1 MDLLNN
7 KHKPYF
13 LYKEII
19 QKLILLFIFL
29 ILVYQNVMILN
40 SPTIGDEI
48 FNLSHKGS
56 KILDYESFFEQ
67 WKSETAFS
75 LLGGD
80 FAPLHTFL
88 YLSYQ
93 NFFYFDV
100 ETTKIFHLV
109 LLIFAV
115 LISSYLFYI
124 VTKNKHLSFLYLIT
138 ISSYFHYQN
147 WHDVFL
153 IFPLYVI
160 PQFIFY
166 LSSVIFFYKHL
177 EQSNLKHYYLSILFV
192 LLTSLMSTVIA
203 STIILIFIFLHL
215 HFKKNFFNKK
225 LLSVLIIPIILVI
238 LIIYIKFF
246 SQNTDHIIKFLSEIS
261 YRNFNY
267 DGRQLNQDLSAS
279 FTSFFI
285 QASSALPF
293 IYLFKDNFFAT
304 KNITDAFTLHYHD
317 IIFLLVYFFTTYFLV
332 RTIKINLTFKKKK
345 LIFLLGIFLILV
357 ATPVSLSSKYVQQLS
372 EKGIGYGYIYNFY
385 QFFGISF
392 ILLILIATFLNKKKT
407 SINILISLVFSIFAL
422 STITYNRTIVKNLF
436 PFKDIEIKAYQHLA
450 KTNFFENLDEY
461 SRVFFETSIVSHWNS
476 PHFLATQTGKKIF
489 STWHD
494 TRLNDYSLVLED
506 LILDKLNYYTV
517 SYHLNR
523 VKLKKIGKD
532 NYKPE
537 KFSEILNRDNIT
549 WGPKKYRSK
558 KIDATQL
565 EKIKNQSD
573 DIYYLKSTLIDGNIF
588 IILFKVKEFY
598 IPKTKIKIISDHTKV
613 YSLKENYIY
622 EINQDVKVSIL
633 FHRLKIKI
641 VFKNKKNKKRK

>member
-1 MDLLNN
+1 MHLCT
-7 KHKPYF
+7 
-13 LYKEII
+13 
-19 QKLILLFIFL
+19 LFYIFP
-29 ILVYQNVMILN
+29 I
-40 SPTIGDEI
+40 
-48 FNLSHKGS
+48 
-56 KILDYESFFEQ
+56 KI
-67 WKSETAFS
+67 
-75 LLGGD
+75 
-80 FAPLHTFL
+80 
-88 YLSYQ
+88 
-93 NFFYFDV
+93 FYFDV

-407 SINILISLVFSIFAL
+407 SINILISLVFQFL
-422 STITYNRTIVKNLF
+422 L
-436 PFKDIEIKAYQHLA
+436 YQPLL
-450 KTNFFENLDEY
+450 TTE
-461 SRVFFETSIVSHWNS
+461 
-476 PHFLATQTGKKIF
+476 Q
-489 STWHD
+489 
-494 TRLNDYSLVLED
+494 
-506 LILDKLNYYTV
+506 
-517 SYHLNR
+517 
-523 VKLKKIGKD
+523 
-532 NYKPE
+532 
-537 KFSEILNRDNIT
+537 
-549 WGPKKYRSK
+549 
-558 KIDATQL
+558 
-565 EKIKNQSD
+565 
-573 DIYYLKSTLIDGNIF
+573 
-588 IILFKVKEFY
+588 
-598 IPKTKIKIISDHTKV
+598 
-613 YSLKENYIY
+613 
-622 EINQDVKVSIL
+622 
-633 FHRLKIKI
+633 
-641 VFKNKKNKKRK
+641 